1 MLKVIAPILLLAALL
16 VAAIA
21 SDSGSGKAALTIVE
35 RDEVRTLDPVKMTWT
50 QDIRVARAIY
60 EGLVRT
66 DLSTPDQRLAP
77 AAAQAMPTVSPDGLV
92 YNFVIRP
99 NAKWSNGDPVRAS
112 DFVYAW
118 RRMMLPDAGADYV
131 QMFMA
136 IKGARAFFDQ
146 RAADLK
152 QFAGD
157 TSIADRSAE
166 SSRLWALSQARFAS
180 SVGLKAID
188 EGTLRVELE
197 EPLPYFLEYLAF
209 VSFFPLHE
217 RSLSV
222 YESLDA
228 ATGQRRWAS
237 DWTKPPRLVG
247 NGPMKIVRWRFKRDM
262 RLERNEHY
270 WDPSLLKSESI
281 EIRSIA
287 DANAMVN
294 AFRMGDVDWTTDVQ
308 VPYRADMLQA
318 KAAFQREHGAE
329 VDAMVAQGLDQ
340 ITIDRAL
347 PSDPRSTIH
356 AIPSFGTYFLNM
368 YCGPLLASGRP
379 NPFADVRVRR
389 AFALTVDK
397 REIVGEIRRN
407 GELVA
412 GGLIPPGSIAGYTP
426 PAGLGFDPER
436 ARRELADAGFPGGKG
451 LPPVEFL
458 FAKDGGH
465 DLIAQSL
472 QRNWQRELG
481 VQIELVQVE
490 GRVFGERVKT
500 GKYMMSRA
508 SWFGDYGD
516 PTTFLDIS
524 QSRNNNNDRRYTG
537 ERYDAMLL
545 GATRERDP
553 ATRLKLLGD
562 AERYLIED
570 QAPIIP
576 LFHFTQVYLFDA
588 HRLQGLSAD
597 VRQEQHLFR
606 LSVPGVGGRER

>member
-21 SDSGSGKAALTIVE
+21 SDSGGGRAALTIVE
-35 RDEVRTLDPVKMTWT
+35 RDEVRTLDPAKMTWT
-50 QDIRVARAIY
+50 QDIRVARAVY

-66 DLSTPDQRLAP
+66 DLSTSDLRLAP
-77 AAAQAMPTVSPDGLV
+77 AAAEAMPDISPDGLV
-92 YNFVIRP
+92 YTFKLRP
-99 NAKWSNGDPVRAS
+99 TARWSNGEQVRAS

-136 IKGARAFFDQ
+136 IRGARSFFDQ
-146 RAADLK
+146 RAQDLK
-152 QFAGD
+152 RFAGD
-157 TSIADRSAE
+157 ASIADRGAE
-166 SSRLWALSQARFAS
+166 SARLWALAMERFGS
-180 SVGLKAID
+180 DVGLKAVD
-188 EGTLRVELE
+188 ERTLRVELA
-197 EPLPYFLEYLAF
+197 EPLPYFMDYLGF

-217 RSLSV
+217 RSVSV
-222 YESLDA
+222 HESLDA

-247 NGPMKIVRWRFKRDM
+247 NGPMRLVRWRFKRDM
-262 RLERNEHY
+262 RLEANQHY
-270 WDPSLLKSESI
+270 WDPSLLESQSI

-308 VPYRADMLQA
+308 VPYRADMLEA
-318 KAAFQREHGAE
+318 RAAFEREHA
-329 VDAMVAQGLDQ
+329 AKVAILARRGLDQ
-340 ITIDRAL
+340 IAIDRAL
-347 PSDPRSTIH
+347 PSDPRTTIH

-389 AFALTVDK
+389 AFALSVDK
-397 REIVGEIRRN
+397 KEIVSEIRRN
-407 GELVA
+407 GERVA
-412 GGLIPPGSIAGYTP
+412 GGLVPPGSIAGYAP
-426 PAGLGFDPER
+426 PTGLGFDPKR
-436 ARRELADAGFPGGKG
+436 ARQELAEAGFAGGKG
-451 LPPVEFL
+451 LPPIEFL
-458 FAKDGGH
+458 FARDGGH

-472 QRNWQRELG
+472 QRNWRRELG
-481 VQIELVQVE
+481 VQIELAQVE

-500 GKYMMSRA
+500 GKYMISRA
-508 SWFGDYGD
+508 SWFGDYAD

-524 QSRNNNNDRRYTG
+524 QSGNNNNDRRFAD

-545 GATRERDP
+545 DASRERDP
-553 ATRLKLLGD
+553 AARLAQLGA
-562 AERYLIED
+562 AERYLIEER
-570 QAPIIP
+570 APIVP

-606 LSVPGVGGRER
+606 LHVPGKGR